1 LPRHISAL
9 LPCVNEQEEDDNGAG
24 SSAIQAERALQMRS
38 GAGLIRRRIRMRSKC
53 SISLGGTALAGSC
66 TNSEENEMSA
76 AILALCLGV
85 LVAALVAMFNL

>member
-1 LPRHISAL
+1 
-9 LPCVNEQEEDDNGAG
+9 
-24 SSAIQAERALQMRS
+24 
-38 GAGLIRRRIRMRSKC
+38 MRSKY